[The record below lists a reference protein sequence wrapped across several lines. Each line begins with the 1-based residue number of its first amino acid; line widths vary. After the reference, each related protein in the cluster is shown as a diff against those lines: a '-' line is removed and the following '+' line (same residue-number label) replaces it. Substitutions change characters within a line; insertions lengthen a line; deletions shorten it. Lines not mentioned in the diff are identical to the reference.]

1 MLREKKITGGRFI
14 GGWLVLLLIFLACA
28 PEADLNAQTSAPK
41 NKTGKAQILEA
52 ETILANLGY
61 WILKVDGV
69 ADASTRHAIIAF
81 QKVEKRKRAGVLN
94 EAELS
99 AMRSASRPNPKF
111 TGEAHIEV
119 DITRQVLFVVNENG
133 VVTHILPVSTG
144 NEEKYFQDGKWQT
157 AHTVR
162 GEFRIVRQIKG
173 VRRAPLGNLYNPNYF
188 YEGWAIH
195 GSNSVPARPA
205 SHGCVRIPR
214 FADKAFSE
222 MIRVGMKVY
231 VFD

>member
-1 MLREKKITGGRFI
+1 MLREKKIIGGRFV

-28 PEADLNAQTSAPK
+28 PEANLNAQTSAPK

-69 ADASTRHAIIAF
+69 ADASTGHAIIAF
-81 QKVEKRKRAGVLN
+81 QKVERRKRTGVLN
-94 EAELS
+94 EAELN
-99 AMRSASRPNPKF
+99 AMRSASRPTPKF

-144 NEEKYFQDGKWQT
+144 NEEKYFQGGKWQT

-162 GEFRIVRQIKG
+162 GEFQIVRQIKG

-214 FADKAFSE
+214 FADRAFSE